1 MAAVTTALAAGTALA
16 GMGMNIGQ
24 AVKANKQA
32 KAAAGAADA
41 AAKQIANIKEQN
53 AFNRVQVPTLGF
65 DRVREGLDRTTTA
78 ALGAAQGAGAE
89 GVIGAASNI
98 VQAQKDQEL
107 ALAAQAGEMGMQ
119 RDLYE
124 ASAQSDINA
133 RQGIREFELGS
144 MKLQG
149 AQQAKAD
156 AETRKAEAIAGAIGS
171 AGSAL
176 GFGAEMID
184 LYGSKRS
191 NSGAGKPGSFKGTT
205 VQTQQE
211 YLNQLELDRL
221 DQFKNQGMNLLGIK

>member
-32 KAAAGAADA
+32 KAAAGAAEA
-41 AAKQIANIKEQN
+41 AAKQIASIKETN
-53 AFNRVQVPTLGF
+53 PFSKVQVPTLGF
-65 DRVREGLDRTTTA
+65 DRVREGLDRTTVA

-124 ASAQSDINA
+124 ASAQEGINQ
-133 RQGIREFELGS
+133 RQATREEDLGL
-144 MKLQG
+144 MKLEG
-149 AQQAKAD
+149 AQKAKAD
-156 AETRKAEAIAGAIGS
+156 AESRKAEAIAGIVGGA
-171 AGSAL
+171 ADAL
-176 GFGAEMID
+176 GYGAELAP
-184 LYGSKRS
+184 LYKKQKVGKDAFSSVYKKPKPNYTGSV
-191 NSGAGKPGSFKGTT
+191 SGDYGTEVPMDGLT
-205 VQTQQE
+205 SSI
-211 YLNQLELDRL
+211 
-221 DQFKNQGMNLLGIK
+221 F

>member
-41 AAKQIANIKEQN
+41 AAKQIASIKETN
-53 AFNRVQVPTLGF
+53 PFSKVQVPTLGF
-65 DRVREGLDRTTTA
+65 DRVREGLDRTTVA

-107 ALAAQAGEMGMQ
+107 ELAAQAGEMGMQ

-124 ASAQSDINA
+124 ASAQEGINQ
-133 RQGIREFELGS
+133 RQADREEWLGT

-149 AQQAKAD
+149 AQEAKAD
-156 AETRKAEAIAGAIGS
+156 AESRKAEAIAGAVGS
-171 AGSAL
+171 FGSAL
-176 GFGAEMID
+176 GYGDQLVPLYKQKKDNKLKNVAAD
-184 LYGSKRS
+184 LAYGFLTGS
-191 NSGAGKPGSFKGTT
+191 N
-205 VQTQQE
+205 
-211 YLNQLELDRL
+211 R
-221 DQFKNQGMNLLGIK
+221 

>member
-41 AAKQIANIKEQN
+41 AAKQIASIKEQN
-53 AFNRVQVPTLGF
+53 PFSKVQVPTLGF
-65 DRVREGLDRTTTA
+65 DLARQGLDRTTAA

-124 ASAQSDINA
+124 ASAQESINA
-133 RQGIREFELGS
+133 RQADREEWLGT

-156 AETRKAEAIAGAIGS
+156 AESRKAEAIAGIVGGA
-171 AGSAL
+171 ADAL
-176 GFGAEMID
+176 GYAD
-184 LYGSKRS
+184 PLVALYRNKGGVQQDAFSSVYKKPKPNYTGSV
-191 NSGAGKPGSFKGTT
+191 SGDYGTEVPMDGLT
-205 VQTQQE
+205 SSI
-211 YLNQLELDRL
+211 
-221 DQFKNQGMNLLGIK
+221 F

>member
-32 KAAAGAADA
+32 KAAAGAAEA
-41 AAKQIANIKEQN
+41 AAKQIASIKETN
-53 AFNRVQVPTLGF
+53 PFSSVQVPTLGF
-65 DRVREGLDRTTTA
+65 DLARQGLDRTTSA

-124 ASAQSDINA
+124 ASAQESINA
-133 RQGIREFELGS
+133 RQADREEWLGT

-149 AQQAKAD
+149 AQEAKAD
-156 AETRKAEAIAGAIGS
+156 AESRKADAIAGAVGS
-171 AGSAL
+171 FGSAL
-176 GFGAEMID
+176 GYGD
-184 LYGSKRS
+184 QLVPLYKSKK
-191 NSGAGKPGSFKGTT
+191 AGKTAAGLSFAPGQNGIASDSD
-205 VQTQQE
+205 
-211 YLNQLELDRL
+211 LE
-221 DQFKNQGMNLLGIK
+221 NINW